1 MTISN
6 SVSMEKVCVYQDVES
21 IRKSINWCET
31 VAKNLQELA
40 DDFSNAHI
48 IPTIGKL
55 QSLYN
60 GSGLWDLISEACV
73 AQKISTYPKRLQ
85 ELMREDSAKDL
96 DSIKTKAA
104 NLIHTDVAPIEWEL
118 YQVNNGKVIIRYE
131 YKQIITDR
139 NSIYIDTEARSA
151 VYEKWLVMEKAIKE
165 FNQTV
170 SEAPKDNSL
179 FETMEKA
186 GLPQAA
192 KFDRRCM
199 GGLSLPDHFSLAIID
214 ANGTPTLKG
223 QNFEYIK

>member
-1 MTISN
+1 
-6 SVSMEKVCVYQDVES
+6 MEKVCVYQDVES

-31 VAKNLQELA
+31 VAKHLQELA
-40 DDFSNAHI
+40 DDFTKALI
-48 IPTIGKL
+48 TPTIGKL

-60 GSGLWDLISEACV
+60 GSSLWGLIDENCENQGIS
-73 AQKISTYPKRLQ
+73 KTPKTVQ
-85 ELMREDSAKDL
+85 EIIRKDATKEV
-96 DSIKTKAA
+96 DAIKTKAA

-139 NSIYIDTEARSA
+139 YSIYIDTEARSA

-165 FNQTV
+165 FNQAV

-192 KFDRRCM
+192 KFDRRYM

-214 ANGTPTLKG
+214 ADGTPTLKG
-223 QNFEYIK
+223 RNFEYIK